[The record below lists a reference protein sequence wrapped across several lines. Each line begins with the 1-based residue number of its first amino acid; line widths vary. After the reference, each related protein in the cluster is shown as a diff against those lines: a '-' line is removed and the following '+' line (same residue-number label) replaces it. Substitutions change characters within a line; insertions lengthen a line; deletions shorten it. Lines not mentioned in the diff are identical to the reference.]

1 MCVLLLTWSPSLF
14 QITYFGGTGHKQQ
27 WNKPAWQEA
36 ELSTTGRLRIGWSE
50 LESELEI
57 RLSDSSWAYNL
68 GQQCNWNS
76 LRNPE
81 AWQPRFLTFRNC
93 MFIYLGLCWVFVTV
107 WAFFWLLWAGAS
119 LSLCCRGC
127 SFWWLLLL
135 CGMDC
140 RVPGL
145 RELRFLGCR
154 ADSVFVLQGS
164 SCPTEFRI
172 FPDQGSN
179 PCLLHW
185 QADS

>member
-93 MFIYLGLCWVFVTV
+93 VFIYLGLCWVFVTV

-164 SCPTEFRI
+164 SCPTEFGI